1 MKPANEALAPEAAL
15 ETSRALLA
23 GVAGITASDI
33 FIRRER
39 HLEIRSK
46 NQELSAFREKHN
58 ATLGMRLSNDN
69 SCIVAS
75 TTDLSL
81 QGLKQLLLRGRAILR
96 ATQSGPFKRIVPI
109 EDAPVGMT
117 YDGSFSDVPVEEKV
131 SRVLNMSSL
140 AVKSC
145 GTYPRDVK
153 TTYAEKETEEWFW
166 GPGAKRVITHKNT
179 WARISARA
187 LLEKTEGSRGFESS
201 SLKTQYFDLDWSG
214 IARAA
219 SAGAVALG
227 EARTLESGR
236 YRAIFDAEVMVSFV
250 KLMGDA
256 LRGDR
261 VLTSRSFLDVSQL
274 EKTIFSETLN
284 LVEDP
289 ERMSRAGYRLWDA
302 EGHICSRQAFVE
314 KGRLLGFAFDN
325 SAGWREGYASNH
337 QAVRPMV
344 GHHPHPGFH
353 SLSIPAES
361 KDPVDLRREI
371 DKGIWIQNID
381 TLTLLQPGAGEFIGC
396 FSGRWIEKGE
406 GAEGL
411 TRILVRGDLKSLFS
425 KIVSVSRDMAWSEH
439 FGSPSVLVEEIEVIG
454 T

>member
-1 MKPANEALAPEAAL
+1 MALNESLSPETAL
-15 ETSRALLA
+15 ETTRALLA
-23 GVAGITASDI
+23 GVAGISASDI

-39 HLEIRSK
+39 NLEIRSK
-46 NQELSAFREKHN
+46 NQELSAFREKSN
-58 ATLGMRLSNDN
+58 STLAIRLANEN

-75 TTDLSL
+75 SSDLSIL
-81 QGLKQLLLRGRAILR
+81 GLKELILKGRSILRGA
-96 ATQSGPFKRIVPI
+96 QSGPFKRIVPI

-117 YDGSFSDVPVEEKV
+117 YDGSFSDVPVDEKV

-140 AVKSC
+140 AIKTCATYPKDVKS
-145 GTYPRDVK
+145 
-153 TTYAEKETEEWFW
+153 TYAEKETEEWFW
-166 GPGAKRVITHKNT
+166 APGAKRVVTHKNT

-187 LLEKTEGSRGFESS
+187 LLEKTEGSRGFEVC

-214 IARAA
+214 VARAA
-219 SAGAVALG
+219 AAGAIALG
-227 EARTLESGR
+227 ETRQLEGGR
-236 YRAIFDAEVMVSFV
+236 YRAMIDAEVMVTFV
-250 KLMGDA
+250 KLLGDA

-274 EKTIFSETLN
+274 EKPIFSEALN

-302 EGHICSRQAFVE
+302 EGHICQRQPFIE
-314 KGRLLGFAFDN
+314 RGRLLGFAFDN

-337 QAVRPMV
+337 QAVRPTA

-361 KDPVDLRREI
+361 KDPVDLRREL
-371 DKGIWIQNID
+371 DKGVWIQNID
-381 TLTLLQPGAGEFIGC
+381 TLTLLQPGSGEFIGC

-406 GAEGL
+406 AAEGL
-411 TRILVRGDLKSLFS
+411 TRILVRGDLKTLFS
-425 KIVSVSRDMAWSEH
+425 KIVSVSRDTAWSEH
-439 FGSPSVLVEEIEVIG
+439 FGSPSVLVEDIEVIG